1 MPARDFSRKANLLRV
16 DGRRMLF
23 DLAAHD
29 EFEKTAEGENQ
40 HLLFSVYGFLP
51 RVRRKTAKAKS
62 IQKMNFIHGSI
73 A

>member
-1 MPARDFSRKANLLRV
+1 
-16 DGRRMLF
+16 MLF
-23 DLAAHD
+23 GLAAYD
-29 EFEKTAEGENQ
+29 EFEKIAEGENE

-73 A
+73 AQI